1 VEKHSLYTN
10 KFTRLFTCLF
20 SWYWLLIMVD
30 GVGGVGGDF
39 TSVRPYLGC
48 QSNSTSVD
56 LRECNWQKSGLRK
69 THEVRKIKVRILP
82 TGPHLRSA
90 TFGSSVYA
98 FAGLQVRILPMPIT
112 LHSNYLAVPLHPLHQ
127 HFQFIGRKIW
137 LTFFYFRHSYNRI

>member
-30 GVGGVGGDF
+30 GVGGVDGDF

-90 TFGSSVYA
+90 TFGSQFTHSPVRRSA
-98 FAGLQVRILPMPIT
+98 FYPCPLHCTRIT
-112 LHSNYLAVPLHPLHQ
+112 LPFLSTPFTSTSSSSDVKFGWRFL
-127 HFQFIGRKIW
+127 FQ
-137 LTFFYFRHSYNRI
+137 T